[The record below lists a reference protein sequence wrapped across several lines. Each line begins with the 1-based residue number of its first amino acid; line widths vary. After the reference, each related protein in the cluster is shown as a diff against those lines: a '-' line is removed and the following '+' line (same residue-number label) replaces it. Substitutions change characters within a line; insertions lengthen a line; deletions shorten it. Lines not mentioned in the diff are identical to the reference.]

1 MEQGSFNDIARK
13 IIIDEMK
20 KIKINFQ
27 FWQDQGFKAWN
38 YTSLMGDDK
47 LKVLQFFNLTKILSR
62 RRATM
67 IRDLWNKFYEL
78 YIKMKDSITKAEDFK
93 NDAKNW
99 LTLFLTPSEG
109 IPNTQG
115 FKKGLNGD

>member
-1 MEQGSFNDIARK
+1 MEYDLFNDIAR
-13 IIIDEMK
+13 IIIIEEMK
-20 KIKINFQ
+20 KIKVNFH
-27 FWQDQGFKAWN
+27 FWLNQDSKTWN
-38 YTSLMGDDK
+38 YTSLMGNDK

-62 RRATM
+62 NRANM

-78 YIKMKDSITKAEDFK
+78 YLKMKNSATKAEDFQ

-109 IPNTQG
+109 TPNV
-115 FKKGLNGD
+115 